1 VPNSG
6 TRSASPRR
14 VAQPSTT
21 YEPGD
26 PTTVLY
32 GIVRDHFETFR
43 THAASLRD
51 GDRLPKFVEQ
61 ARGPLPR
68 GTEALA
74 ACELRPDGWVL
85 VAFGP
90 LVSRLAAISFQ
101 CFPGHTVVFS
111 EYAMVTWRSLEAR
124 GADDLACRDIAV

>member
-1 VPNSG
+1 MSRSG

-43 THAASLRD
+43 TQAASLRD
-51 GDRLPKFVEQ
+51 GDGLPKFVEQ

-74 ACELRPDGWVL
+74 ACELRPDGCVL

-90 LVSRLAAISFQ
+90 LVSRLRRPSLFSVSLGTRL
-101 CFPGHTVVFS
+101 CFRN
-111 EYAMVTWRSLEAR
+111 MRWRR
-124 GADDLACRDIAV
+124 GDL